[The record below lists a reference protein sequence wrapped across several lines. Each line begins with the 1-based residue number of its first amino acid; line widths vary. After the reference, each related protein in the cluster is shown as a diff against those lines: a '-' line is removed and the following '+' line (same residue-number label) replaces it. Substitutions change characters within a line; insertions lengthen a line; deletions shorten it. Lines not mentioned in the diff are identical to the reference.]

1 MSNKIAN
8 NAINVMGAAAKVVG
22 SERGN
27 QHGGAENSFQMIADF
42 WSTYLTNT
50 NRMAY
55 YSPQPSQHI
64 DVPDIIIRQE
74 DVALMMDLLKT
85 ARRVHG
91 DPKNAD
97 NFVDKVGY
105 SALAAGLGG
114 VEVRREES
122 VGQGKPPASPV
133 SVKSAQERVDLEAL
147 RAEAKIEADAAA
159 AMAAKLAPKG
169 DANA

>member
-1 MSNKIAN
+1 MNNKIAA
-8 NAINVMGAAAKVVG
+8 NAVNVMGAAAKVVG

-55 YSPQPSQHI
+55 HSPHPSKHV
-64 DVPDIIIRQE
+64 DVPDIIISAQ
-74 DVALMMDLLKT
+74 DVAMMMDLLKT

-91 DPKNAD
+91 DPMNAD
-97 NFVDKVGY
+97 NFIDKVGY

-114 VEVRREES
+114 VIVAREES
-122 VGQGKPPASPV
+122 VAKGNPSPPPV
-133 SVKSAQERVDLEAL
+133 RTQDLNRAAGIDPRVEARL
-147 RAEAKIEADAAA
+147 EADAAT